1 MRKSRACFC
10 SSGLAIIFGIVLS
23 ASGVGILVAIAFDQ
37 PERDLWLILVM
48 MIGSGLVIIFLGM
61 FCCGCSV
68 LCFTTDNSV
77 GILEDE
83 EELTKSTHNVI
94 NAEEEEEDVEE

>member
-10 SSGLAIIFGIVLS
+10 SSGLAIILGIILS

-37 PERDLWLILVM
+37 PDRDLWLVLVL
-48 MIGSGLVIIFLGM
+48 MIGCGLAIIFLGM

-68 LCFTTDNSV
+68 LCFSSDNTV
-77 GILEDE
+77 GVLEDE
-83 EELTKSTHNVI
+83 EELTKTSVNHT
-94 NAEEEEEDVEE
+94 EEEEYVDQE